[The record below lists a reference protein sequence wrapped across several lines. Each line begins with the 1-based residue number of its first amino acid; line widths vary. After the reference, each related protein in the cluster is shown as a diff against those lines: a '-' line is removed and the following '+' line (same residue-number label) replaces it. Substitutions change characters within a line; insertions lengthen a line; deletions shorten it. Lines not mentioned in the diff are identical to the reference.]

1 MCVEQGQVRCGRL
14 SLRAVAVAV
23 AAAAAAAA
31 AAVAAAAAAAVAA
44 AAAAAAAND
53 SNCRP
58 GGGYFGTLQQEVTVR
73 VEGVRS

>member
-23 AAAAAAAA
+23 AV
-31 AAVAAAAAAAVAA
+31 AV
-44 AAAAAAAND
+44 AAAAAAND